1 MNSYLTKR
9 NLDSLIVSIFA
20 HNFGS
25 SELKIFYDFIL
36 VMHINF
42 LNYYKARSLEHLAK
56 FSH

>member
-9 NLDSLIVSIFA
+9 NLDALIVSIFA

-25 SELKIFYDFIL
+25 SEIFYDFIL